1 MTQSIEGALAK
12 RLSFATLCSY
22 GSGQIGGQIFRD
34 APAALV
40 PMFMATILGIP
51 PWMAG
56 VAILVPKLW
65 MIICDPMMGAL
76 SDRYKAQHGRTPFLI
91 VGGLVTSLGLVGLF
105 TLPQFENPI
114 LAAIAISFVYFI
126 ASTGFSA
133 YTVPYLALATEV
145 SNDPYQR
152 SRLMSARLMG
162 GMIGGIA
169 GVGLAQPM
177 IRYFGSDALAWKLT
191 LLILSGACLVTMLI
205 TALTM
210 HNRVDRVAPQPNN
223 VGIFQNIWNSL
234 HDKEFRW
241 LAVTFLLNS
250 MAQACSFSVIAF
262 LYLYC
267 VGNVNLMLPY
277 VLISSATVAISYP
290 IWLRIAKHWSNAKC
304 FTVGNIGFTILC
316 ITTFWI
322 EPGNDVLVTLPWIG
336 PVSTQQM
343 IVLVRGAPQA
353 FFSAGYILFTYS
365 MFTDT
370 VNRIA
375 ARDPKNANEGV
386 YSGIFTATEKLA
398 FAISPLIAGV
408 VMSASGFVPSSGGA
422 VDQSP
427 QAVTGILVLYSLIPS
442 AMHVLSQFAFQVHVK
457 AATAHTLGANGENV
471 AGIRTR

>member
-1 MTQSIEGALAK
+1 MTQAIESTPAK

-22 GSGQIGGQIFRD
+22 GSGQVGGQIFRD

-65 MIICDPMMGAL
+65 MIICDPLMGAL

-91 VGGLVTSLGLVGLF
+91 VGGLITSLGLLALF
-105 TLPQFENPI
+105 TLPQFENPT
-114 LAAIAISFVYFI
+114 LAAVAISLVYFI

-169 GVGLAQPM
+169 GIGLAQPM
-177 IRYFGSDALAWKLT
+177 IRYFGNDAVAWKLT

-205 TALTM
+205 TAISM
-210 HNRVDRVAPQPNN
+210 HKRVERTAHQPSD
-223 VGIFQNIWNSL
+223 VGIFRNIWNSL
-234 HDKEFRW
+234 QDKEFRW
-241 LAVTFLLNS
+241 LAVTFLLNC

-290 IWLRIAKHWSNAKC
+290 IWLRIAKRWSSAKC

-322 EPGNDVLVTLPWIG
+322 EPGNDVLVNLPVIG
-336 PVSTQQM
+336 PISTQQM

-375 ARDPKNANEGV
+375 ERNLQNANEGV

-398 FAISPLIAGV
+398 FAVSPLIAGV
-408 VMSASGFVPSSGGA
+408 VMSASGFVASSGGA
-422 VDQSP
+422 IDQSP
-427 QAVTGILVLYSLIPS
+427 QAITGILVLYSLIPS
-442 AMHVLSQFAFQVHVK
+442 AMHVLSQFAFHIHIQAV
-457 AATAHTLGANGENV
+457 AANELAAKSANVGV
-471 AGIRTR
+471 